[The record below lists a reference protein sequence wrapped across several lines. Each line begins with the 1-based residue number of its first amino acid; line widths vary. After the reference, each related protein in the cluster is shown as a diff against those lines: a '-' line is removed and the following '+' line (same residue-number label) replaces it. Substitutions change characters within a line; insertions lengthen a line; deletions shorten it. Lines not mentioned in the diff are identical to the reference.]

1 MKLMLKKAVCWT
13 ATIITL
19 FAATLSPL
27 VAFAATNVSDAKQ
40 AGQYGELAGIRA
52 MIQAADACV
61 KEANN
66 TAAYVDLRTTTG
78 RDTIKDYYSLKR
90 FDYDNTTLYSNYL
103 ESIGSDSR
111 NPDGKVYCSELGNF
125 LTSKLLAQYSLDTST
140 ALPDIICGKNNEGGL
155 FTIRTASESSDCKGT
170 FAKVQYYTEAHPEAT
185 SSDLGTVWFQL
196 NPNFSFANFL
206 SSYTGD
212 LSSISSE
219 LLQAERYLGFKR
231 SCVGSTYQNKSDYDA
246 AVNAGADNLY
256 QIYNNGKIEY
266 YSLSSPN
273 TKVYANGDVTN
284 SASST
289 CAAVAQSLAPTSS
302 DNAKLVDSDKLTQ
315 ISSCY
320 ASAESNLNAIK
331 KVQANVEQMYN
342 YAVILAAQ
350 AENALNQLNS
360 ELDEAN
366 YSYLVGLYSN
376 SAGNGSSLDA
386 FKAATDTFQSSIKQ
400 YNAKWMTGSPSSEET
415 TNMRDEVENYKNN
428 LKTFKTNV
436 KDKIDNAV
444 KSIPIALRTDPSQD
458 TTLIRE
464 EDGNGA
470 IINQVS
476 GFYSFDS
483 AGNFTCSAD
492 STLAGIASTIND
504 ATGGDIELTQYV
516 PPSSNGS
523 SSSSSSSSS
532 ATTED
537 VSDYCYNAGIEGM
550 SWILCPAMNNM
561 THTATALEAA
571 IRDMLSVDTN
581 LYNNSSPTKVIW
593 DSMRNIANVIIIVI
607 LLVIIFS
614 QLTGYGI
621 DNYGIK
627 KMLPKLILMAVG
639 LNLSF
644 YICELAVDISNIAG
658 EGLNNLFATLAQG
671 ADVGDANIVEGFI
684 AHAIA
689 RIFAIAGVAGA
700 GAAIA
705 GEVVTAVAFAPTT
718 VMAVIMIV
726 LALLAVIVAIL
737 LFFLMLGARMII
749 VIFCIAISPI
759 AFVCYILPNT
769 QKIFKRWWTL
779 FESALIIFPICGAVM
794 GISYIIKAIVS
805 TAGGT
810 HIWMWIIAIF
820 VPYLPFF
827 MLPSL
832 LKGAINGLGSVGA
845 ALTSMGGAFRKGIM
859 SGRDAIRNTEA
870 YKAAQEVTNRNRAN
884 WQAGFKFDR
893 RTGRVEMRNGKPVEA
908 ETSRFRRFLSG
919 GTVGTAKAREQVLKN
934 EDTADSE
941 GNITVNTNVYS
952 AQRVKDQNK
961 QTYKVEEAEEGVA
974 RVTSRYARQDARNR
988 RITEEEKYDEG
999 QEQVSR
1005 EYARR
1010 TARNERLEKQA
1021 KIDALPAE
1029 ANYDTL
1035 LQRATNQRLTDQA
1048 KMRRAPVMTEAYAN
1062 QLADNEVEMEQG
1074 KIDVGAPNVSRAY
1087 AHRVASNAKI
1097 NEQAKIDNLPAQMT
1111 REYANQTAANESIR
1125 QRAQINEGA
1134 VRTNYAYEKQMA
1146 ENARLGQQAKIDVGA
1161 PVMQRGT
1168 LEAIANNERLM
1179 TNAQQQVGVAA
1190 INEQIARSRAEA
1202 SRDSQEYKLALDQF
1216 SNLDKSARQAELW
1229 RATYGSGT
1237 GAGARTRAAFDSL
1250 FKTGDMDE
1258 ILQVMQNIQPATLDP
1273 SVRESLVQ
1281 SASASGNVLLKG
1293 WAKTNGMINL
1303 NNYITSPAG
1312 NNGGLRDYINN
1323 NAGAHALDNMD
1334 KDTLKIISEVPGSA
1348 SALAPIV
1355 LRNAAVSSANQN
1367 AVSRQAIIKLIND
1380 PSSNKN
1386 AIGNEFSAS
1395 DLTKISAEVARAL
1408 GPTALA
1414 KAIAEAKKPGN
1425 ESILASIPTPVKQ
1438 ELGIA

>member
-1 MKLMLKKAVCWT
+1 MLRNKKITKLLLG
-13 ATIITL
+13 IIL
-19 FAATLSPL
+19 LL
-27 VAFAATNVSDAKQ
+27 VGFVGTSHSAFALVESYLNKA
-40 AGQYGELAGIRA
+40 
-52 MIQAADACV
+52 
-61 KEANN
+61 
-66 TAAYVDLRTTTG
+66 AAYNIYRCYTQSQNGTPIMKNNIALNGFNDISSLFNSFDLSFV
-78 RDTIKDYYSLKR
+78 KMP
-90 FDYDNTTLYSNYL
+90 
-103 ESIGSDSR
+103 DSSSS
-111 NPDGKVYCSELGNF
+111 CSMF
-125 LTSKLLAQYSLDTST
+125 LTAKALGAGLKVVPSSTSDKIALLYRL
-140 ALPDIICGKNNEGGL
+140 GY
-155 FTIRTASESSDCKGT
+155 ESSDGINFSRSSARGAATTAANSVLGTQYTDVLTDSKFTEDEKYQLYSGYLRDVYGISAAKGT
-170 FAKVQYYTEAHPEAT
+170 LVCGNKPSGDGWNEMPYLLNGSFQTCYARVLFDNGVKVPGLNSLNYFT
-185 SSDLGTVWFQL
+185 GTALTASQL
-196 NPNFSFANFL
+196 
-206 SSYTGD
+206 
-212 LSSISSE
+212 ISA
-219 LLQAERYLGFKR
+219 LQAAN
-231 SCVGSTYQNKSDYDA
+231 QNSSLTATGAAAITNNEAINTIIQRANYDA
-246 AVNAGADNLY
+246 Y
-256 QIYNNGKIEY
+256 
-266 YSLSSPN
+266 
-273 TKVYANGDVTN
+273 T
-284 SASST
+284 
-289 CAAVAQSLAPTSS
+289 
-302 DNAKLVDSDKLTQ
+302 
-315 ISSCY
+315 
-320 ASAESNLNAIK
+320 SAE
-331 KVQANVEQMYN
+331 
-342 YAVILAAQ
+342 AQ
-350 AENALNQLNS
+350 KME
-360 ELDEAN
+360 
-366 YSYLVGLYSN
+366 
-376 SAGNGSSLDA
+376 
-386 FKAATDTFQSSIKQ
+386 QSSVAVDIKEIDE
-400 YNAKWMTGSPSSEET
+400 NC
-415 TNMRDEVENYKNN
+415 RDAG
-428 LKTFKTNV
+428 V
-436 KDKIDNAV
+436 K
-444 KSIPIALRTDPSQD
+444 
-458 TTLIRE
+458 
-464 EDGNGA
+464 
-470 IINQVS
+470 
-476 GFYSFDS
+476 
-483 AGNFTCSAD
+483 
-492 STLAGIASTIND
+492 GI
-504 ATGGDIELTQYV
+504 
-516 PPSSNGS
+516 
-523 SSSSSSSSS
+523 
-532 ATTED
+532 
-537 VSDYCYNAGIEGM
+537 
-550 SWILCPAMNNM
+550 SWIVCPAMTNM
-561 THTATALEAA
+561 VQTVTAMESL
-571 IRDMLSVDTN
+571 IQSMLSVDSE
-581 LYNNSSPTKVIW
+581 LYDNDSSTRLVW
-593 DSMRNIANVIIIVI
+593 EYMRNIANFIISAI
-607 LLVIIFS
+607 LLIIIFS

-627 KMLPKLILMAVG
+627 RMLPKLIVMAIL

-644 YICELAVDISNIAG
+644 YICELAVDVSNIAG
-658 EGLNNLFATLAQG
+658 VGLRDLFATIASN
-671 ADVGDANIVEGFI
+671 ADPGKANIVEGFV
-684 AHAIA
+684 ATAISVLFTA
-689 RIFAIAGVAGA
+689 ASAGGAIAGTG
-700 GAAIA
+700 
-705 GEVVTAVAFAPTT
+705 VVTAVAFAPTM
-718 VMAVIMIV
+718 VMAVIVIV
-726 LALLAVIVAIL
+726 LALLVVIVAIL
-737 LFFLMLGARMII
+737 LFFLALGARMII
-749 VIFCIAISPI
+749 IVFCVAISPL
-759 AFVCYILPNT
+759 AFACYILPNT
-769 QKIFKRWWTL
+769 QKLFKRWWSL
-779 FESALIIFPICGAVM
+779 FEAALIIFPLCGAVM

-805 TAGGT
+805 NADGA
-810 HIWMWIIAIF
+810 HIWMWIVAIF
-820 VPYLPFF
+820 LPYLPFF
-827 MLPSL
+827 LIPTL
-832 LKGAINGLGSVGA
+832 LKNSISALGTVGG
-845 ALTSMGGAFRKGIM
+845 ALTSMGGAFRTGILR
-859 SGRDAIRNTEA
+859 GGEAVRNSEA
-870 YKAAQEVTNRNRAN
+870 FKSAQEITNRNRAN

-908 ETSRFRRFLSG
+908 NVNGFRRFISG
-919 GTVGTAKAREQVLKN
+919 GTIGMAKAREQSLKN
-934 EDTADSE
+934 EDAGDSE
-941 GNITVNTNVYS
+941 DNIMADTNIYS

-961 QTYKVEEAEEGVA
+961 QTYKVEEANEGVA
-974 RVTSRYARQDARNR
+974 RVTTRYARQDAKNR
-988 RITEEEKYDEG
+988 RITEEEKYAEG
-999 QEQVSR
+999 LEQVSH

-1021 KIDALPAE
+1021 KIDELPAN
-1029 ANYDTL
+1029 ARYSTL
-1035 LQRATNQRLTDQA
+1035 RQRAANQRMTDQA

>member
-1 MKLMLKKAVCWT
+1 MILKNKHLRLFLLPFCAVFGLLVGSGQTSALSYQKNTDQKAAAYTIYRCYSRNGSDGNPIMKDQ
-13 ATIITL
+13 ITL
-19 FAATLSPL
+19 DEFKDISSLMNSYDMNFVRMPNNTSSTSCSMYLASLGLNAGLKVVPT
-27 VAFAATNVSDAKQ
+27 SDADKMV
-40 AGQYGELAGIRA
+40 LL
-52 MIQAADACV
+52 
-61 KEANN
+61 N
-66 TAAYVDLRTTTG
+66 L
-78 RDTIKDYYSLKR
+78 
-90 FDYDNTTLYSNYL
+90 
-103 ESIGSDSR
+103 
-111 NPDGKVYCSELGNF
+111 LG
-125 LTSKLLAQYSLDTST
+125 Y
-140 ALPDIICGKNNEGGL
+140 
-155 FTIRTASESSDCKGT
+155 
-170 FAKVQYYTEAHPEAT
+170 
-185 SSDLGTVWFQL
+185 
-196 NPNFSFANFL
+196 
-206 SSYTGD
+206 
-212 LSSISSE
+212 
-219 LLQAERYLGFKR
+219 
-231 SCVGSTYQNKSDYDA
+231 
-246 AVNAGADNLY
+246 
-256 QIYNNGKIEY
+256 
-266 YSLSSPN
+266 
-273 TKVYANGDVTN
+273 
-284 SASST
+284 
-289 CAAVAQSLAPTSS
+289 TSS
-302 DNAKLVDSDKLTQ
+302 DNVTYQKT
-315 ISSCY
+315 SSR
-320 ASAESNLNAIK
+320 
-331 KVQANVEQMYN
+331 
-342 YAVILAAQ
+342 
-350 AENALNQLNS
+350 
-360 ELDEAN
+360 
-366 YSYLVGLYSN
+366 
-376 SAGNGSSLDA
+376 
-386 FKAATDTFQSSIKQ
+386 KAATV
-400 YNAKWMTGSPSSEET
+400 AA
-415 TNMRDEVENYKNN
+415 NN
-428 LKTFKTNV
+428 LLTLRYEDVVQDSQFTDDEKYQLYTDYLRDV
-436 KDKIDNAV
+436 YGI
-444 KSIPIALRTDPSQD
+444 SIANGTLVCGSRPSGDDWMQMPYLR
-458 TTLIRE
+458 
-464 EDGNGA
+464 
-470 IINQVS
+470 
-476 GFYSFDS
+476 
-483 AGNFTCSAD
+483 
-492 STLAGIASTIND
+492 
-504 ATGGDIELTQYV
+504 
-516 PPSSNGS
+516 NGS
-523 SSSSSSSSS
+523 FQTCYAKPLFDNGTTVPGLNSLNYYDGS
-532 ATTED
+532 ARTWQQLVSALQASQANNTLTSDGVKNVTNSTAINNIIEQANNRADNVNTSTNTNTSTTDDSD

-550 SWILCPAMNNM
+550 SWILCPALSNM
-561 THTATALEAA
+561 THTATALEKL
-571 IRDMLSVDTN
+571 IKEMLSVDTT
-581 LYNNSSPTKVIW
+581 LYDSSSPTKVIW
-593 DSMRNIANVIIIVI
+593 DAMRNIANVIIILV
-607 LLVIIFS
+607 LFVIILS

-627 KMLPKLILMAVG
+627 KMLPKLILMAIG

-644 YICELAVDISNIAG
+644 YICELAVDLSNITG
-658 EGLNNLFATLAQG
+658 EGLNNLFAALAQG
-671 ADVGDANIVEGFI
+671 TDVGDVNLLEGWI
-684 AHAIA
+684 APKIA
-689 RIFAIAGVAGA
+689 GVFAIATAAGS

-705 GEVVTAVAFAPTT
+705 GEVVTAVAFAPTM
-718 VMAVIMIV
+718 VMAVIMVI
-726 LALLAVIVAIL
+726 LALLVVIVAIL

-769 QKIFKRWWTL
+769 QKLFKRWWSL
-779 FESALIIFPICGAVM
+779 FESALIIFPLCGAVM
-794 GISYIIKAIVS
+794 GMGYIIEAMVS
-805 TAGGT
+805 AAEGA

-820 VPYLPFF
+820 VPFLPFF
-827 MLPSL
+827 MLPTL
-832 LKGAINGLGSVGA
+832 LKNAISGLGTVGG
-845 ALTSMGGAFRKGIM
+845 ALTSMGGAFRKGVM

-870 YKAAQEVTNRNRAN
+870 YKSAEELTKRNRAN

-908 ETSRFRRFLSG
+908 ETSGFRRFISG
-919 GTVGTAKAREQVLKN
+919 GNIGMSKAREQALKN
-934 EDTADSE
+934 EDAGDSE
-941 GNITVNTNVYS
+941 DNMMANTNVYS

-974 RVTSRYARQDARNR
+974 RVTSRYARQDAKNR

-999 QEQVSR
+999 QEQISR

-1035 LQRATNQRLTDQA
+1035 LQRATNQRMTDQA
-1048 KMRRAPVMTEAYAN
+1048 KMRRAPVMTQAYAN

-1111 REYANQTAANESIR
+1111 REYANQTAANETIR

-1161 PVMQRGT
+1161 PVMQRDT

-1229 RATYGSGT
+1229 RSTYGSGT

-1250 FKTGDMDE
+1250 FKTGDMAE

-1293 WAKTNGMINL
+1293 WAKTNGMVNL
-1303 NNYITSPAG
+1303 NNYITSTAG

-1334 KDTLKIISEVPGSA
+1334 KDTLKTISEVPGSA

-1425 ESILASIPTPVKQ
+1425 ESILAGIPTPVKQ
-1438 ELGIA
+1438 ELGIS